1 MLQRFGIVVLAY
13 LLIIA
18 FPAFTSADTITVKAD
33 AWCPFNCEPGSDDP
47 GYMIEVA
54 RIIFQKAGHELVYGN
69 MPWSRSIDHA
79 RKGKIDA
86 IPGASK
92 GEVPD
97 FVFPEEEFGASMTYF
112 FVRKGSAWRF
122 KGVDSLAG
130 IRIGVQDDYEYGG
143 GVDEYIEKNRETLS
157 VQVVKSD
164 DPVTLNIKKLL
175 KGNIDAYPEDKLVFL
190 YNAKSMGILDQ
201 VEEAGMI
208 PVESQEDLESTK
220 IYLAFSPANPKSAR
234 YAEIL
239 SAGIRE
245 MRASGEL
252 QQILG
257 QYGLKDWK
265 EELDGLKKN
274 LGM

>member
-1 MLQRFGIVVLAY
+1 MLQRFGLVVLAY
-13 LLIIA
+13 LLIS
-18 FPAFTSADTITVKAD
+18 FPSAISADTITVKAD
-33 AWCPFNCEPGSDDP
+33 AWCPFNCEPGSDSP

-54 RIIFQKAGHELVYGN
+54 RVIFQKAGHELVYEN

-86 IPGASK
+86 IPGASR

-112 FVRKGSAWRF
+112 FVKKGSPWRF
-122 KGVDSLAG
+122 TGVDSLAG

-143 GVDEYIEKNRETLS
+143 GIDEYIEKNRDSMS

-164 DPVTLNIKKLL
+164 DPVTLNIKKLV
-175 KGNIDAYPEDKLVFL
+175 KGNIDAYPEDKLVFQ

-208 PVESQEDLESTK
+208 PVESMEDLESTK
-220 IYLAFSPANPKSAR
+220 IYLAFSPANPKSAQ

-239 SAGIRE
+239 SAGIMA

-252 QQILG
+252 QRILDK
-257 QYGLKDWK
+257 YGLKDWK
-265 EELDGLKKN
+265 GEIEGLRKN
-274 LGM
+274 LDL